1 MNKQIPNAKP
11 DPANENGMNKKAI
24 RTFALASFFNDF
36 GSDIIY
42 PIWPLFLTTVLKAN
56 MAAVGL
62 LDGLGDALVSISQ
75 AVSGYLS
82 DRFKKRKIFIWVG
95 YLCGSLS
102 RLGYAISAV
111 WPQAIPF
118 RVLDRAGKMRGAP
131 RDAIVADISVDSNR
145 GKHFGLLRAM
155 DNYGAMAGILVCIA
169 FVNLL
174 GYRLLFALAAIPSLI
189 SVILILTAI
198 KEPATLRTK
207 VFKGLVLKDI
217 DRNFRLYFV
226 LNAIFALGAFSYS
239 FLIVFAQ
246 RSWVKVSFLGI
257 SMTGIKTVPLLY
269 LLFTAVAAV
278 MSLPFGK
285 LSDRI
290 GRKKVMFLALGFWAA
305 VSAGILISRTDWLI
319 VLVFVFFGLHKAALE
334 PVQRALVSE
343 MSPVAFRASSLGAF
357 QMVIGLAALP
367 ASLMAGLLWDKV
379 GLRAPFVVSLGLT
392 FVSGVLLLFVKEKRS
407 LQVRDGAGPLAS
419 AGK

>member
-1 MNKQIPNAKP
+1 MTASIPDSKADDKQT
-11 DPANENGMNKKAI
+11 KKTI

-42 PIWPLFLTTVLKAN
+42 PIWPLFLTTVLRAN

-75 AVSGYLS
+75 AVAGYVS
-82 DRFKKRKIFIWVG
+82 DRIKKRKIFIWVG
-95 YLCGSLS
+95 YLCGSIS
-102 RLGYAISAV
+102 RLGYAVSAV

-118 RVLDRAGKMRGAP
+118 KVLDRAGKMRGAP
-131 RDAIVADISVDSNR
+131 RDALVADISVDSNR

-155 DNYGAMAGILVCIA
+155 DNLGAVAGILVCIA

-198 KEPATLRTK
+198 KEPSVLRTR
-207 VFKGLVLKDI
+207 VFKGLAFKDI
-217 DRNFRLYFV
+217 DGNFRLYFV
-226 LNAIFALGAFSYS
+226 LNGLFALGAFSYS
-239 FLIVFAQ
+239 FLLVYAQ

-269 LLFTAVAAV
+269 LLFTAVAAL

-285 LSDRI
+285 LSDII
-290 GRKKVMFLALGFWAA
+290 GRKKVMFLAFGFWAA
-305 VSAGILISRTDWLI
+305 VSAAILVSHRDWLI
-319 VLVFVFFGLHKAALE
+319 ILVFVFYGLHRAAIE
-334 PVQRALVSE
+334 PVQKALVSE
-343 MSPVAFRASSLGAF
+343 LSPAAFRASSLGAF

-367 ASLMAGLLWDKV
+367 ASLTAGLLWDKV
-379 GLRAPFVVSLGLT
+379 GLRAPFVVSLVLT
-392 FVSGVLLLFVKEKRS
+392 SLSAVMLLFVREKRP
-407 LQVRDGAGPLAS
+407 R
-419 AGK
+419 